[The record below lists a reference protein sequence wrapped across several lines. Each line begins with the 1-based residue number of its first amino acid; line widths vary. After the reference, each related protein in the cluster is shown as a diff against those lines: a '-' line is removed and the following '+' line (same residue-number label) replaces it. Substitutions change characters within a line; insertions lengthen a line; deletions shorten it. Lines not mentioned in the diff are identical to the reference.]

1 MKREATGTLW
11 VLVTLVTVFFAL
23 CTAAC
28 VIGLVTYEITGSA
41 Q

>member
-1 MKREATGTLW
+1 MRREVSGTLW
-11 VLVTLVTVFFAL
+11 VVVTLVTVVVVV

-28 VIGLVTYEITGSA
+28 VFGLVAYEITGRA

>member
-1 MKREATGTLW
+1 MRREATGTLW

-28 VIGLVTYEITGSA
+28 VFGLMVYETTGSA